1 MTSSYFIKN
10 TWLFVFP
17 SCDKSRTPIMLTQQ
31 GIVLEITTWKEK
43 HKINLSIL
51 HGMATCTAAVIAG
64 TVTWYCWKQQLS
76 TILVNCWGQW
86 SEWGRSL
93 SALSLGLPTPW
104 CRKKAS
110 QNCVDLSMCP
120 RGLGQVCAVQ
130 ALGTW
135 CLLPSHGT
143 PSNGSRGPQNV
154 SICCNQKG
162 GQDRKGEWL
171 YISQSKYLH
180 RFTDSKPGSNL
191 TRLHSQLSANIHW
204 ALTMCHALCQVL
216 EKKRS
221 KNS

>member
-1 MTSSYFIKN
+1 MEWPPVLLRLLPEP
-10 TWLFVFP
+10 WL
-17 SCDKSRTPIMLTQQ
+17 
-31 GIVLEITTWKEK
+31 GIVE
-43 HKINLSIL
+43 NSSS
-51 HGMATCTAAVIAG
+51 A
-64 TVTWYCWKQQLS
+64 QFLS
-76 TILVNCWGQW
+76 TAGDSEVNEAGP
-86 SEWGRSL
+86 SL
-93 SALSLGLPTPW
+93 PW
-104 CRKKAS
+104 AWASPHLDAEKKAS